1 MNFLDFIT
9 DTDAEPRPRR
19 IMLYGTHGIGKS
31 TWAACAPDPIFIR
44 TEDGL
49 RDIKGAKTFPL
60 CKTIEDVFHQI
71 EALKTGDHKF
81 KTVAIDSADWLE
93 QLIWKHLCAKGGKES
108 LADFGFGKGYE
119 NAAAIFRAF
128 LDELSELNE
137 QRGMTAIL
145 IAHCSIVRFENPS
158 TDAYD
163 RYEPKLHKKTVGV
176 VQEWADE
183 VLFANYK
190 VYTKTDG
197 AGFDERKIATG
208 SGERVIHTTEKPGHL
223 AKNRLALPPEL
234 PMAFAAY
241 WDAVKAANS
250 RVVIGGEVVTE

>member
-1 MNFLDFIT
+1 MSFLDFIK

-19 IMLYGTHGIGKS
+19 VMLYGTHGIGKS
-31 TWAACAPDPIFIR
+31 TWAACAPNPVFIR

-60 CKTIEDVFHQI
+60 CKSIDDAFAQI
-71 EALKTGDHKF
+71 QALKTEKHNF
-81 KTVAIDSADWLE
+81 QTVALDSADWLE
-93 QLIWKHLCAKGGKES
+93 QLVWKHLCAEAGKQS

-119 NAAAIFRAF
+119 TAAAIFRTF
-128 LDELSELNE
+128 LDELSELNI

-145 IAHCSIVRFENPS
+145 IAHCAIVRFEDPT

-163 RYEPKLHKKTVGV
+163 RYEPKLHKKTVGA

-197 AGFDERKIATG
+197 TGFDERKIATG
-208 SGERVIHTTEKPGHL
+208 GGERVIHTTEKPGHL
-223 AKNRLALPPEL
+223 AKNRLALPPEM
-234 PMAFAAY
+234 PMEFASY
-241 WDAVKAANS
+241 WDAVKAAS
-250 RVVIGGEVVTE
+250 GRVVIGGQEVKE